1 MKLSLLKQTT
11 IVLHFVIFKKTSMTN
26 IGVYVDE
33 NTLYGI
39 TLMCSEI
46 LLLKFSYL
54 MSLKAAFIR
63 YLQLIGDYF
72 DLNAFQIIYIIL
84 LILTF

>member
-26 IGVYVDE
+26 IGGYVDE

-54 MSLKAAFIR
+54 MS
-63 YLQLIGDYF
+63 IGDYF
-72 DLNAFQIIYIIL
+72 DLNAFQNIYIIL